1 MRNVRLRSV
10 IKDNIKVLL
19 FWIFIVVAL
28 LICCMTLDSADE
40 DIVVTANH
48 SQVNVTNCTE
58 INGVHYDTV
67 IVNRS
72 KNHIH
77 SYNVVSV
84 KPHYPVITIVA
95 KPSCGCRHSYTWHK
109 RSFVDYCPHCHH
121 YNCLVNKHKWQ
132 SRYEQELTCKYC
144 DSDFCGVCGKTKYSW
159 SRVYLRRA

>member
-1 MRNVRLRSV
+1 M
-10 IKDNIKVLL
+10 
-19 FWIFIVVAL
+19 VAL

>member
-1 MRNVRLRSV
+1 M
-10 IKDNIKVLL
+10 IVLL
-19 FWIFIVVAL
+19 SFCMAIDYADDSIVV
-28 LICCMTLDSADE
+28 SA
-40 DIVVTANH
+40 NQ

-58 INGVHYDTV
+58 INGIHYDNV

-72 KNHIH
+72 KGHIE

-84 KPHYPVITIVA
+84 KPHYPIVTITA
-95 KPSCGCRHSYTWHK
+95 KPSCGCNNGYYWHK

-132 SRYEQELTCKYC
+132 SQYEQELTCKIC

-159 SRVYLRRA
+159 SRYYLRRA

>member
-1 MRNVRLRSV
+1 MAT
-10 IKDNIKVLL
+10 DNIKGLL
-19 FWIFIVVAL
+19 FGIFIVIVL
-28 LICCMTLDSADE
+28 LAICVSVDYAD
-40 DIVVTANH
+40 DNITVTANQ
-48 SQVNVTNCTE
+48 SEMNVTNCTLV
-58 INGVHYDTV
+58 NGVHYDNV

-84 KPHYPVITIVA
+84 KPKYPIVTITA
-95 KPSCGCRHSYTWHK
+95 KPSCGCRHSYIWHK

-132 SRYEQELTCKYC
+132 SRYEQELSCKFC

-159 SRVYLRRA
+159 SRTYLRRA

>member
-1 MRNVRLRSV
+1 MAIDYADDSV
-10 IKDNIKVLL
+10 
-19 FWIFIVVAL
+19 VV
-28 LICCMTLDSADE
+28 SA
-40 DIVVTANH
+40 NQ
-48 SQVNVTNCTE
+48 SQVNITNCTLV
-58 INGVHYDTV
+58 NGVHYDNV

-84 KPHYPVITIVA
+84 KPKYPIVTITA

-132 SRYEQELTCKYC
+132 SRYEQELTCKIC

-159 SRVYLRRA
+159 SRTYLRRAY

>member
-1 MRNVRLRSV
+1 MAIDYADDS
-10 IKDNIKVLL
+10 
-19 FWIFIVVAL
+19 IVV
-28 LICCMTLDSADE
+28 SA
-40 DIVVTANH
+40 NQ
-48 SQVNVTNCTE
+48 SQVNVTNCTLV
-58 INGVHYDTV
+58 NGVHYDDV

-84 KPHYPVITIVA
+84 KPHYPIVSIVA

-109 RSFVDYCPHCHH
+109 RSFIDYCPHCHH

-159 SRVYLRRA
+159 SRTYLRRAY

>member
-1 MRNVRLRSV
+1 M
-10 IKDNIKVLL
+10 IKDNIKSLL
-19 FWIFIVVAL
+19 IGIFIVIL
-28 LICCMTLDSADE
+28 LLCVCVSVDYADE
-40 DIVVTANH
+40 NIVVTANQTNL
-48 SQVNVTNCTE
+48 SVSNCTE
-58 INGVHYDTV
+58 IGGVHYDDV

-72 KNHIH
+72 KGHIE

-132 SRYEQELTCKYC
+132 SRYEQELTCKIC

-159 SRVYLRRA
+159 SNVYLRRA